1 MKPSVATVVGLSL
14 VCWLSP
20 ILSAVAQDLVKGR
33 SLAANCFTCHGTNGN
48 SAGGVPPSL
57 AGRDPA
63 ELFRTMKDFQSG
75 KRPATIM
82 HQQAKGYT
90 DEQLQLIAAYLA
102 QLKSATARIPAK
114 ATY

>member
-1 MKPSVATVVGLSL
+1 MKPSVATAAGLSM

-20 ILSAVAQDLVKGR
+20 IFSAVAQDVVQGR
-33 SLAANCFTCHGTNGN
+33 SLAANCSTCHGTNGN

-57 AGRDPA
+57 AGRDRA
-63 ELFRTMKDFQSG
+63 ELFQTMKDFQSG

-102 QLKSATARIPAK
+102 GLKPAPARLPAK
-114 ATY
+114 PSH